1 MINWKVRFRNKTFL
15 VSFFS
20 LLIAFIYDVMSLLN
34 VTPMVEQGSVLGVM
48 NMILTALGVM
58 GVIADPTTV
67 GLGDSKRA
75 MTYESPWHDVG

>member
-20 LLIAFIYDVMSLLN
+20 LLIAFIYNALNLLDI
-34 VTPMVEQGSVLGVM
+34 TPMVEQGSVLGVM

-58 GVIADPTTV
+58 GVIADPTTS

-75 MTYESPWHDVG
+75 MTYESPWDDVG

>member
-1 MINWKVRFRNKTFL
+1 MINWRVRFRNKAFL

-20 LLIAFIYDVMSLLN
+20 LLIAFIYDVLSLLN
-34 VTPMVEQGSVLGVM
+34 VTPMVEQGSVLGVI
-48 NMILTALGVM
+48 NMILTTLGVM
-58 GVIADPTTV
+58 GVIADPTTS